1 MKGVTA
7 RVQHEDAVAAWAGQR
22 ERFEADRARLR
33 AVDPRPRAA
42 ARHVGASLRF
52 RERAETRG
60 VHATNHE
67 GFNVRPN
74 HDGRLI
80 RSGIARALATRG
92 FGRGG
97 RGVRGASTSES
108 APRTGKW

>member
-42 ARHVGASLRF
+42 APCRRLFASGNVR
-52 RERAETRG
+52 RRAEFTRRTTR
-60 VHATNHE
+60 ASTS
-67 GFNVRPN
+67 VRTTMGALSEV
-74 HDGRLI
+74 D
-80 RSGIARALATRG
+80 ARALATRG